1 MTTHR
6 AAMTALVDWLW
17 TKNTVE
23 NPDKTAGTSSVS
35 QNAPATWRTN
45 SVVQSPPV
53 KVAVA
58 MRQMVMK
65 RLYEPS
71 RSEASTLEFIKAMP
85 KAASHTA
92 KTVTNATE
100 RTESL
105 VCQIRS
111 RSAGWASSNE
121 NVLRLASRP
130 IVVSAMIVK
139 PKKSR
144 VAT

>member
-6 AAMTALVDWLW
+6 TAMRILLDWLW

-23 NPDKTAGTSSVS
+23 NPDKTVGTSSVS
-35 QNAPATWRTN
+35 QNAPAIWRSN
-45 SVVQSPPV
+45 SVVQRPPV
-53 KVAVA
+53 NVAVA
-58 MRQMVMK
+58 IRQMVINK
-65 RLYEPS
+65 LDETS
-71 RSEASTLEFIKAMP
+71 RSEASTLEFMKAMP

-92 KTVTNATE
+92 KTIRNATA
-100 RTESL
+100 RTESF
-105 VCQIRS
+105 VCQIRI

-121 NVLRLASRP
+121 NVLRLVSRP

-144 VAT
+144 HAT